1 VLNVTCRFVC
11 LLYISGSGIDVR
23 SECLRKLSS
32 HVPMFEL
39 GRDIEADTG
48 LGLNPDSE
56 VCIES
61 TAHLFG
67 IHPFYIPKG
76 RLLFVIVSEVV
87 IATLMLLVGR

>member
-1 VLNVTCRFVC
+1 

-23 SECLRKLSS
+23 GECLRKLSS
-32 HVPMFEL
+32 HVPTFEI
-39 GRDIEADTG
+39 GRCTGEGTG

-67 IHPFYIPKG
+67 IHPFYIPRG
-76 RLLFVIVSEVV
+76 
-87 IATLMLLVGR
+87 